1 MHAGISDIV
10 IGAGDRSPT
19 PPPWLMWMC
28 VCQNIHTSHIRFGD
42 VVVLTTTFIGRRGHA
57 TYDHPGA
64 TRGSRLRVT
73 VHTSRG
79 EELLRGVTRTS
90 SFHPRSSRPIRF
102 LRISYHTRHP
112 SRAPAP
118 CLGHQLPRPEPLRSP
133 TGTSTTILARERS
146 VLCYCGCARLF
157 AHKPARGFPS
167 PEELTFLSVNEPV
180 HGLCLGTRIGRRSH
194 RRVAK
199 YGICYGELARPREL
213 SRNDGEPSCR

>member
-1 MHAGISDIV
+1 M
-10 IGAGDRSPT
+10 
-19 PPPWLMWMC
+19 
-28 VCQNIHTSHIRFGD
+28 
-42 VVVLTTTFIGRRGHA
+42 VLTTTFIGRRGHA

-79 EELLRGVTRTS
+79 EQLLRGVTRTS

-118 CLGHQLPRPEPLRSP
+118 CLAISCLGQSH
-133 TGTSTTILARERS
+133 S
-146 VLCYCGCARLF
+146 VARLVRVLLSWPENVPCF
-157 AHKPARGFPS
+157 VIVAVRACLHTICSEPARGFPS

-180 HGLCLGTRIGRRSH
+180 LGLCLRIRIGRRSH

>member
-1 MHAGISDIV
+1 MCIGEHEHAQDPRRPFLLPAMSE
-10 IGAGDRSPT
+10 
-19 PPPWLMWMC
+19 
-28 VCQNIHTSHIRFGD
+28 HSHLSHPFRQCGGTHY
-42 VVVLTTTFIGRRGHA
+42 VTTTFIGRRGHA

-79 EELLRGVTRTS
+79 EHVLRGVTRTS

-133 TGTSTTILARERS
+133 TGTRTTILIRERA
-146 VLCYCGCARLF
+146 VLCHCGCARLF
-157 AHKPARGFPS
+157 AHNLFRAR
-167 PEELTFLSVNEPV
+167 
-180 HGLCLGTRIGRRSH
+180 
-194 RRVAK
+194 
-199 YGICYGELARPREL
+199 
-213 SRNDGEPSCR
+213 

>member
-1 MHAGISDIV
+1 MSRVLTVYVWYLLSVHFV
-10 IGAGDRSPT
+10 N
-19 PPPWLMWMC
+19 
-28 VCQNIHTSHIRFGD
+28 CQNIHTSHIRFGD

-57 TYDHPGA
+57 TYDQPGA
-64 TRGSRLRVT
+64 TRGSRSRVT

-133 TGTSTTILARERS
+133 TGTLKERRRTELQMTASTSMGFKTRLLQR
-146 VLCYCGCARLF
+146 VQQPLGARL
-157 AHKPARGFPS
+157 A
-167 PEELTFLSVNEPV
+167 N
-180 HGLCLGTRIGRRSH
+180 RSG
-194 RRVAK
+194 V
-199 YGICYGELARPREL
+199 
-213 SRNDGEPSCR
+213 

>member
-1 MHAGISDIV
+1 MLGPPSLSCDWETV
-10 IGAGDRSPT
+10 RTFT
-19 PPPWLMWMC
+19 PPISVSAMWWYSLL
-28 VCQNIHTSHIRFGD
+28 HLWRH
-42 VVVLTTTFIGRRGHA
+42 GHA

-64 TRGSRLRVT
+64 TRGSRSRVT

-133 TGTSTTILARERS
+133 TGTSTTTLARERS

-157 AHKPARGFPS
+157 AHNFPGAR
-167 PEELTFLSVNEPV
+167 
-180 HGLCLGTRIGRRSH
+180 
-194 RRVAK
+194 
-199 YGICYGELARPREL
+199 
-213 SRNDGEPSCR
+213 

>member
-1 MHAGISDIV
+1 MAQSRV
-10 IGAGDRSPT
+10 RSGPT
-19 PPPWLMWMC
+19 PTTGRIPRRHPDQRTNRIAIAPSPCIL
-28 VCQNIHTSHIRFGD
+28 VLAQSRVRSGLEQRERLRHGRRQYRRNVPSRTRVEASTRVGECQNIHTSHIRFGD
-42 VVVLTTTFIGRRGHA
+42 VVVLTTTFIWRRGHA

-79 EELLRGVTRTS
+79 EQLLRGVTRTS

-133 TGTSTTILARERS
+133 TGTRTTILIRERA
-146 VLCYCGCARLF
+146 VLCHCGCARLF
-157 AHKPARGFPS
+157 AHNLFRARW
-167 PEELTFLSVNEPV
+167 
-180 HGLCLGTRIGRRSH
+180 
-194 RRVAK
+194 
-199 YGICYGELARPREL
+199 
-213 SRNDGEPSCR
+213 